1 MALTTTQVNQA
12 FLATLGRP
20 AEGSAA
26 TWGSTSLSLDSLLN
40 SIFIAEN
47 TEDFVESLYTEL
59 LGRASDAEGKAFWN
73 SLLATTS
80 KEAVLAQFKA
90 AVIAAGQ
97 ADPSNADYQSFIA
110 QNKAFVATLYANLL
124 GRDDAKTADAEGID
138 FWANA
143 LATGMSRGDLISAFV
158 SAALSDPNSD
168 DAQTLNAKLSVA
180 DAYSAAFKDF
190 GKDVTA
196 DEKKA
201 AYAQL
206 VEQMKE
212 VVAGSTVEEFQD
224 AINQFKGQNQ
234 DRKTDVFT
242 KGEDDLDASESTAAT
257 TFRGTINISDS
268 EKSTIESG
276 DTATGNSEY
285 AAANTLIVDVKSD
298 GKEKDFTY
306 STEMAGVK
314 INNVDNLTINNGTA
328 DVTLNL
334 DGNNADFGGKVAI
347 TGKGDKADVTVAQ
360 NVASL
365 NVSTSGAKKAYTDV
379 TVNSGNTLG
388 AFEGS
393 AAKDTLTISGNIAK
407 SINTG
412 DGADSVTLGATAKV
426 YEKATISL
434 GGGDDTLTINTSDIG
449 NYNADGEITENLKAS
464 VTIDGGAGTKDKLI
478 LQSDISAGVK
488 AITGVETIK
497 AENGTLGTLTAA
509 ISSAVADGL
518 KTSVEGILTVKADY
532 TNTKT
537 IDLRG
542 IKAVKDNDKKDLGSL
557 SLSGITYE
565 NITLSSNI
573 SENIVVAAH
582 KADSKK
588 SYAEINK
595 FAADDRISVDA
606 LAAKAISTSNKNLD
620 LTNYN
625 DVKTLLSGET
635 GAVAIND
642 AAGKKSYIWQVEVD
656 GLVAPKLVAIVD
668 KKLTVDGTSFVYD
681 DGTAPQPPVGPVVP
695 GQPTG
700 ELKAQKVANTDLYEL
715 SVVNPPLSV
724 SKGGTALK
732 LADDLQT
739 LAQAATAK
747 QITVNANG
755 DGNISFDTA
764 VKSSNQVLK
773 VILQGEG
780 TRTVD
785 AGNISA
791 KAVKFITDDA
801 ANTTLD
807 ISSKT
812 FGASSNDDVFANDL
826 KINLGA
832 GTDVVNIG
840 NQTYASGAF
849 TLTGVEGIKASGGT
863 LDADLVTKVASGAVT
878 TDLTQIEGS
887 LTLQKFAAATTSI
900 DLSNIKTAVTNET
913 ALTIDIVAG
922 TAVSGDTLTSVIG
935 TAAKD
940 TLVVKTAAGGGEDY
954 SKTTLESIEGIE
966 LTAASSGDKAVLA
979 AAQLHDKDI
988 VLSATTNAQG
998 VLSLKAAAADTTLD
1012 FSKLTVK
1019 SGNAIESINITDV
1032 AAGATVTL
1040 SKAAA
1045 SIKEAVVLTG
1055 AATVKDVAASDSV
1068 SVAFDKVAKEI
1079 TGASKNFAE
1088 LPTTNGISKA
1098 STNAFF
1104 IAADSSVT
1112 DAATAKALILTKSF
1126 TGTVTD
1132 AATGVIAVNGAN
1144 NSAYYYSFTINGP
1157 GHTKIQDGE
1166 LTLIGTTSGNVI
1178 DNSDKFEAGVITF
1191 A

>member
-26 TWGSTSLSLDSLLN
+26 TWGSTSLSLGALSD

-47 TEDFVESLYTEL
+47 TEDFVESLYTEI

-180 DAYSAAFKDF
+180 DAYTAAFNDF

-257 TFRGTINISDS
+257 TFRGTINISNPD
-268 EKSTIESG
+268 KSTIESG

-347 TGKGDKADVTVAQ
+347 TGKGDTANVTVAQ
-360 NVASL
+360 DVASL

-412 DGADSVTLGATAKV
+412 DGKDNVTLEAAAKV
-426 YEKATISL
+426 FEKATISL
-434 GGGDDTLTINTSDIG
+434 GGGDDILTINTSDIG
-449 NYNADGEITENLKAS
+449 NYNADGKIATEDLKAS
-464 VTIDGGAGTKDKLI
+464 VTIDGGAGTKDKLV
-478 LQSDISAGVK
+478 LNNSDISAGVK
-488 AITGVETIK
+488 AITGVEFIDS
-497 AENGTLGTLTAA
+497 TLGA
-509 ISSAVADGL
+509 ISAAAADGL
-518 KTSVEGILTVKADY
+518 KTSVEGTLTVKADY

-542 IKAVKDNDKKDLGSL
+542 IKAVKDNAKKDLGSL
-557 SLSGITYE
+557 SLSDITYE

-582 KADSKK
+582 TADSKK

-595 FAADDRISVDA
+595 FAADDRISVGT
-606 LAAKAISTSNKNLD
+606 LAAKARSTSDKNLD

-642 AAGKKSYIWQVEVD
+642 AAGKKSYIWQVD
-656 GLVAPKLVAIVD
+656 GLTTPKLVAIVD
-668 KKLTVDGTSFVYD
+668 KKLKADAGLSFVYD
-681 DGTAPQPPVGPVVP
+681 DSKTTPSPVDPQANDSVNYTIAKNLQGGNTFDLTPDDSGNFTIGNGDESVKFKAPKETTDAFTFTGVNDALTLSGSGVAGTV
-695 GQPTG
+695 
-700 ELKAQKVANTDLYEL
+700 KMF
-715 SVVNPPLSV
+715 V
-724 SKGGTALK
+724 SKGGTY
-732 LADDLQT
+732 T
-739 LAQAATAK
+739 LNDNATNAK
-747 QITVNANG
+747 SEVYVG
-755 DGNISFDTA
+755 GTA
-764 VKSSNQVLK
+764 ETTSSNTFDISGVTLTNIDK
-773 VILQGEG
+773 LFINTTAEVKADSSKLG
-780 TRTVD
+780 TTKIYFTQAVDAAGAKIKFADINSVTVD
-785 AGNISA
+785 INSYFADNVI
-791 KAVKFITDDA
+791 DA
-801 ANTTLD
+801 
-807 ISSKT
+807 
-812 FGASSNDDVFANDL
+812 
-826 KINLGA
+826 
-832 GTDVVNIG
+832 
-840 NQTYASGAF
+840 
-849 TLTGVEGIKASGGT
+849 
-863 LDADLVTKVASGAVT
+863 
-878 TDLTQIEGS
+878 
-887 LTLQKFAAATTSI
+887 
-900 DLSNIKTAVTNET
+900 NET
-913 ALTIDIVAG
+913 ITFKTIT
-922 TAVSGDTLTSVIG
+922 TANTSVIG
-935 TAAKD
+935 SKGMDNITIGVAHTGDNLAINLGEDAVKD
-940 TLVVKTAAGGGEDY
+940 TLDLSADTANATAAGDLPTNLTTVSNANQGDAIKLVAGAKVGNTTKLTGTTQSNEGAKEAINAALKALDGGK
-954 SKTTLESIEGIE
+954 S
-966 LTAASSGDKAVLA
+966 AASSVYLVDVKQEGTKASENGLYLVY
-979 AAQLHDKDI
+979 
-988 VLSATTNAQG
+988 T
-998 VLSLKAAAADTTLD
+998 KAAEASLTGTDDMIVKLD
-1012 FSKLTVK
+1012 GTV
-1019 SGNAIESINITDV
+1019 
-1032 AAGATVTL
+1032 AGLATVDASGFITL
-1040 SKAAA
+1040 A
-1045 SIKEAVVLTG
+1045 
-1055 AATVKDVAASDSV
+1055 
-1068 SVAFDKVAKEI
+1068 
-1079 TGASKNFAE
+1079 
-1088 LPTTNGISKA
+1088 
-1098 STNAFF
+1098 
-1104 IAADSSVT
+1104 
-1112 DAATAKALILTKSF
+1112 
-1126 TGTVTD
+1126 
-1132 AATGVIAVNGAN
+1132 
-1144 NSAYYYSFTINGP
+1144 
-1157 GHTKIQDGE
+1157 
-1166 LTLIGTTSGNVI
+1166 
-1178 DNSDKFEAGVITF
+1178 
-1191 A
+1191 

>member
-26 TWGSTSLSLDSLLN
+26 TWGSTSLSLGALSD

-47 TEDFVESLYTEL
+47 TEDFVESLYTEI

-73 SLLATTS
+73 SLLATST

-110 QNKAFVATLYANLL
+110 QNKAFVQALYTNLL

-180 DAYSAAFKDF
+180 DAYSAAFNDF

-224 AINQFKGQNQ
+224 TINQFKGQNQ

-298 GKEKDFTY
+298 GKEKDFNFG
-306 STEMAGVK
+306 TETAGVK
-314 INNVDNLTINNGTA
+314 VSNVNNLTINNGTA

-334 DGNNADFGGKVAI
+334 TGGDNYTGKVAI
-347 TGKGDKADVTVAQ
+347 TGKGDRADVTVAQ
-360 NVASL
+360 DVASL

-379 TVNSGNTLG
+379 TVNNGSTLG

-393 AAKDTLTISGNIAK
+393 AAVDTLNINGTIAK

-412 DGADSVTLGATAKV
+412 DGKDEVTLETTAKV
-426 YEKATISL
+426 FEKATISL
-434 GGGDDTLTINTSDIG
+434 GGGDDTLTISTDNIG
-449 NYNADGEITENLKAS
+449 LENIDGKIVDDDLKAS
-464 VTIDGGAGTKDKLI
+464 VTIDGGAGTKDKLV
-478 LQSDISAGVK
+478 LNSDISKGVN
-488 AITGVETIK
+488 AITGIEFIDST
-497 AENGTLGTLTAA
+497 GGA
-509 ISSAVADGL
+509 ISAAAADGL
-518 KTSVEGILTVKADY
+518 KTTVSGGLTINANYKEVKSINLKDIKSFKNDSKADTGSLTVQ
-532 TNTKT
+532 N
-537 IDLRG
+537 
-542 IKAVKDNDKKDLGSL
+542 V
-557 SLSGITYE
+557 TYE

-582 KADSKK
+582 TADSKK

-595 FAADDRISVDA
+595 FAADDRISVGT
-606 LAAKAISTSNKNLD
+606 LAAKAKSTSDKNLD

-642 AAGKKSYIWQVEVD
+642 AAGKKSYIWQID
-656 GLVAPKLVAIVD
+656 DLTTPKLVAIVD

-681 DGTAPQPPVGPVVP
+681 NGTGTPVDP

-700 ELKAQKVANTDLYEL
+700 ELKATPIKGAESDFEL
-715 SVVNPPLSV
+715 KASV
-724 SKGGTALK
+724 SVSESGTTLK
-732 LADDLQT
+732 LASDNVTT
-739 LAQAATAK
+739 LKAASA
-747 QITVNANG
+747 IALTVNANSQKAG
-755 DGNISFDTA
+755 ILSFDAA
-764 VKSSNQVLK
+764 VKDSDKIKLVD
-773 VILQGEG
+773 LQGTG
-780 TRTVD
+780 TRTVNLENVN
-785 AGNISA
+785 AT
-791 KAVKFITDDA
+791 AVKNIKDGA

-812 FGASSNDDVFANDL
+812 FDATGTADQFAKKLNID
-826 KINLGA
+826 LGA

-840 NQTYASGAF
+840 NQTHASGAF

-900 DLSNIKTAVTNET
+900 DLSNITKATGATEAKLTLDLVTTQAVTAANLETVKGSATAHDTLVVSGDYT
-913 ALTIDIVAG
+913 ALTAIDNIDALTLKAATTLKAG
-922 TAVSGDTLTSVIG
+922 AITGDTLTINSGGATALTVNASGADTVDLANLSKGAG
-935 TAAKD
+935 TPTIEITNVGSGATI
-940 TLVVKTAAGGGEDY
+940 TLGATTGATEIAETVK
-954 SKTTLESIEGIE
+954 
-966 LTAASSGDKAVLA
+966 LA
-979 AAQLHDKDI
+979 ATATSVTINNVHVGDTINVKDI
-988 VLSATTNAQG
+988 SAFSGIKGSDTSFTNATTNSKVTLDDTKNVYIDLSATKTLEEIKNTDLTAYITNA
-998 VLSLKAAAADTTLD
+998 S
-1012 FSKLTVK
+1012 SK
-1019 SGNAIESINITDV
+1019 
-1032 AAGATVTL
+1032 
-1040 SKAAA
+1040 
-1045 SIKEAVVLTG
+1045 
-1055 AATVKDVAASDSV
+1055 
-1068 SVAFDKVAKEI
+1068 
-1079 TGASKNFAE
+1079 
-1088 LPTTNGISKA
+1088 
-1098 STNAFF
+1098 
-1104 IAADSSVT
+1104 
-1112 DAATAKALILTKSF
+1112 KALIAVEGSDGIKFFSALGGTSSATF
-1126 TGTVTD
+1126 TELDVTLL
-1132 AATGVIAVNGAN
+1132 GVAGAN
-1144 NSAYYYSFTINGP
+1144 VTYA
-1157 GHTKIQDGE
+1157 
-1166 LTLIGTTSGNVI
+1166 TLSL
-1178 DNSDKFEAGVITF
+1178 A
-1191 A
+1191 